1 MLMHS
6 VESRE
11 EFAVSGFVELM
22 CLEDDF
28 LDAEFQE
35 IVERIDPP
43 ARVRGIAAPARRRRR
58 GTEPARGRH
67 RPRLLRQHGSRTPP
81 PARERSPPTVQ
92 HRKRCP
98 TRQVSGPFTRPPIL
112 DSRPA
117 VPPMIK
123 QS

>member
-35 IVERIDPP
+35 IVGRIDPP
-43 ARVRGIAAPARRRRR
+43 DRVRGIAAQARRRGK
-58 GTEPARGRH
+58 GTDPAQDSH
-67 RPRLLRQHGSRTPP
+67 RPRRLRR
-81 PARERSPPTVQ
+81 
-92 HRKRCP
+92 
-98 TRQVSGPFTRPPIL
+98 
-112 DSRPA
+112 
-117 VPPMIK
+117 
-123 QS
+123 

>member
-1 MLMHS
+1 MLMHP

-22 CLEDDF
+22 CLEEDF

-43 ARVRGIAAPARRRRR
+43 DRVRGIAAPARRS
-58 GTEPARGRH
+58 GTGPAQGSH
-67 RPRLLRQHGSRTPP
+67 RPRRWRQHDSRTPP

-92 HRKRCP
+92 HPTWCP
-98 TRQVSGPFTRPPIL
+98 TSPTHQGL
-112 DSRPA
+112 
-117 VPPMIK
+117 
-123 QS
+123 